1 MIHPIAVRKIFD
13 LRQLPPRSARKW
25 LRQAF
30 LMQTSNADTHPCLR
44 DRLVAIGF
52 SGGTGDAAPP
62 PPPAVNA
69 AEQLL
74 HDALPAC
81 IRALEIR
88 WETGVKPQWA
98 MRFKQAEKDRQRL
111 TELRAKSERRAL
123 TANEQCEQAALVL
136 ELDGDEHAGP
146 LFKQALQKS
155 PDHAQSNF
163 LFGRLLIEA
172 DDETGIAMLEKAMAK
187 DPDLFGQSCNLL
199 HGFYQRT
206 GRHERLR
213 ELENHYDQHQEMLRL
228 DWHER
233 QNVTVT
239 DTFLPHE
246 LEEHEAAALRE
257 QLEEYSEIGR
267 VHLVRKQLA
276 VFPGKPLYVMSVEL
290 SAPGFAAESSSTT
303 RRLIDRLVKELHLPG
318 VTLLFSPV
326 GGMESLGRVIRLQSW
341 TVFYERRVG
350 AAA

>member
-172 DDETGIAMLEKAMAK
+172 DDETGI
-187 DPDLFGQSCNLL
+187 
-199 HGFYQRT
+199 
-206 GRHERLR
+206 
-213 ELENHYDQHQEMLRL
+213 
-228 DWHER
+228 
-233 QNVTVT
+233 
-239 DTFLPHE
+239 
-246 LEEHEAAALRE
+246 
-257 QLEEYSEIGR
+257 
-267 VHLVRKQLA
+267 VR
-276 VFPGKPLYVMSVEL
+276 
-290 SAPGFAAESSSTT
+290 SA
-303 RRLIDRLVKELHLPG
+303 I
-318 VTLLFSPV
+318 PV
-326 GGMESLGRVIRLQSW
+326 QANAHVIRRNARHVAGAAIERSAHVIGEHVEVEPSLRDRPQRERYLAFS
-341 TVFYERRVG
+341 TDERRVRLRVVQLLEELV
-350 AAA
+350 AAVVRRVGERAVEVLDDDRHAAERAIGEDHRSRRCAPDRREDE